1 MSQFNPNRTFPDFCT
16 KAMDYQIQRQS
27 GPAPRPGLAL
37 SSTWVPESGK
47 GRTMRKLYAFVWRT
61 SASQQIVLIIV
72 AIVAAVLATAP
83 LELQRHIINTLA
95 GHEKAERLAVL
106 CGGYLI
112 AALAIGSL
120 KYIVN
125 IRSSGLGESMI
136 WSLREKIF
144 SSNSP
149 IRGSEMVGDTAID
162 KSGTV
167 VTMISSEAEAV
178 GKFVGDC
185 ISTPIVQAGT
195 LLSVLSY
202 TLYTE
207 PRLGLVVLFIAVP
220 QLVLVPL
227 IQRRINAQTR
237 ERVQTLRHAGDLV
250 VNSIRGSGEDGSSL
264 KSQIAKAFETIYGV
278 RLRVFKL
285 KFGMKFLVSAL
296 PSVGVF
302 ALLFAGGIMV
312 LNGKTEIGIVVAF
325 ISGLDRV
332 LDPWRELIAFVR
344 STSAARV
351 QFELIE
357 STLGTRL

>member
-1 MSQFNPNRTFPDFCT
+1 
-16 KAMDYQIQRQS
+16 
-27 GPAPRPGLAL
+27 
-37 SSTWVPESGK
+37 
-47 GRTMRKLYAFVWRT
+47 MRELYEYVWRS
-61 SASQQIVLIIV
+61 SAPQQIVLIIL
-72 AIVAAVLATAP
+72 AIIAAVLATAP

-95 GHEKAERLAVL
+95 AHEKAERLAVL

-112 AALAIGSL
+112 AALGIGSL

-136 WSLREKIF
+136 RSLREKIF

-149 IRGSEMVGDTAID
+149 VRVGETVDETAID

-167 VTMISSEAEAV
+167 VTMISTEAEAV

-202 TLYTE
+202 MLYTE
-207 PRLGLVVLFIAVP
+207 PRLWLVVLFIAVP
-220 QLVLVPL
+220 QLVVVPL

-237 ERVQTLRHAGDLV
+237 ERVRTLRQAGDLV
-250 VNSIRGSGEDGSSL
+250 VDSIRGSAEAGSSL
-264 KSQIAKAFETIYGV
+264 QSQIGKAFKTIYGA

-285 KFGMKFLVSAL
+285 KFGSKLLVSGL
-296 PSVGVF
+296 QSVGVF
-302 ALLFAGGIMV
+302 ALLFVGGIMV
-312 LNGKTEIGIVVAF
+312 LSGETEIGIVVAF

-332 LDPWRELIAFVR
+332 SDPWRELIAFVR

-351 QFELIE
+351 QFDLVQ
-357 STLGTRL
+357 STLGRKL